1 MSQWQL
7 IRRRFARHRLAVFAL
22 FVLVVFYLI
31 AAFAEMV
38 APHSVE
44 WRDLDYMFAPPQ
56 IPKLSIRHGLHTDAL
71 IPAHDPIT
79 LQKGYRASEE
89 KIPLGFFVKGEP
101 YRLWNLIPLQRRLF
115 GIDTTRLGTGDF
127 VSTAENHPEERAPSF
142 YVLGADKYG
151 RDLYSRLIF
160 GARIS
165 LSIGMLAVMISVTLG
180 IIIGGI
186 SGYVGGFTD
195 DLIQRFMEIL
205 RSFPQ
210 IPLWIALGA
219 LLPADWSQ
227 VGVYMGITVV
237 LSLLGWTGLARA
249 VRGKIMSLREE
260 EYAVA
265 ARLLGAGHGRILF
278 KHLIPGFASHIIV
291 SLSLSVPAMILGE
304 TALSFLGL
312 GLRPPVVSWGVMLQD
327 CMHMQTVAHY
337 PWLLMPVV
345 FIVGAV
351 LAFNYVGDG
360 IRDAADPYSSK

>member
-1 MSQWQL
+1 MKPLLMLLGRKSKSAAQEMPVKNVAAGEMSQWEL
-7 IRRRFARHRLAVFAL
+7 IRRRFCRHRLAVFAL

-31 AAFAEMV
+31 AAFAEFV
-38 APHSVE
+38 APHDVE

-56 IPKLSIRHGLHTDAL
+56 IPKLSLRHGLYTDAL

-79 LQKGYRASEE
+79 LQKDYRADDA
-89 KIPLGFFVKGEP
+89 IVPLGFFVKGEP
-101 YRLWNLIPLQRRLF
+101 YRLWNSIPMQRRLF
-115 GIDTTRLGTGDF
+115 GIDTTRLGTGNF
-127 VSTAENHPEERAPSF
+127 VPAAEDHPDGRAPSF
-142 YVLGADKYG
+142 YLLGADKYG

-165 LSIGMLAVMISVTLG
+165 LSIGMLAVMVSVILG
-180 IIIGGI
+180 IVIGGI
-186 SGYVGGFTD
+186 SGYVGGITD

-205 RSFPQ
+205 QSFPQ

-219 LLPADWSQ
+219 LLPADWPQ
-227 VGVYMGITVV
+227 VGVYLGITVV

-291 SLSLSVPAMILGE
+291 SLSLSVPGMILGE

-312 GLRPPVVSWGVMLQD
+312 GLRTRFRM
-327 CMHMQTVAHY
+327 
-337 PWLLMPVV
+337 
-345 FIVGAV
+345 
-351 LAFNYVGDG
+351 
-360 IRDAADPYSSK
+360 R